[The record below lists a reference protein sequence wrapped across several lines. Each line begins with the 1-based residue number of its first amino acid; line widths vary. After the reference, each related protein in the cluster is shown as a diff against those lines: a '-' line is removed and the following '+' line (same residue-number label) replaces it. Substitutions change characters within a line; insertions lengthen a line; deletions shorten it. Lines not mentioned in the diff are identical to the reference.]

1 MFEGIHERSH
11 LLRESLEGLQSRERL
26 TANNLANADTP
37 NYKAQ
42 AVNFETQLQQ
52 TRQRTASPEQSAR
65 FDTQNLYTHNDHIP
79 LSGNSEMTIYQVPGV
94 MRNDG
99 NGVDLDTEMA
109 TMAQAQIS
117 YNAVS
122 QVLTHRYAQLKYVI
136 AEGGR

>member
-1 MFEGIHERSH
+1 MLEGIHQRSH
-11 LLRESLEGLQSRERL
+11 LLKESLEGLQSRQRL

-42 AVNFETQLQQ
+42 AVNFETQLQH
-52 TRQRTASPEQSAR
+52 TRQRIASPEAAAR
-65 FDTQNLYTHNDHIP
+65 LDTKKMYTHNDHIP
-79 LSGNSEMTIYQVPGV
+79 LGHDSHMTLYQVPGV
-94 MRNDG
+94 MKNDG

>member
-1 MFEGIHERSH
+1 MFEGIHQRSH
-11 LLRESLEGLQSRERL
+11 LLKESLEGLQSRQRL

-42 AVNFETQLQQ
+42 AVDFETQLQN
-52 TRQRTASPEQSAR
+52 TRKRITSPETSAR
-65 FDTQNLYTHNDHIP
+65 FDTQKLYTHNDHIP
-79 LSGNSEMTIYQVPGV
+79 LSNETNMTLHQVPGV

-122 QVLTHRYAQLKYVI
+122 QVLTHRYSQLKYVI

>member
-1 MFEGIHERSH
+1 MFEGIHQRSH
-11 LLRESLEGLQSRERL
+11 LLKESLEGLQSRQRV

-42 AVNFETQLQQ
+42 AVNFEAQLQH
-52 TRQRTASPEQSAR
+52 TRQRIASPETAAR
-65 FDTQNLYTHNDHIP
+65 FDTEKMYTHTDHIP
-79 LSGNSEMTIYQVPGV
+79 LGNTTHITLSQIPGV
-94 MRNDG
+94 MKNDG